1 MVLLPAGAANVDIRQ
16 RGYKGLVSDENYLAV
31 KSARGNYLLNG
42 NYVVSAV
49 ETDIFVKNSLVRYS
63 GTSGLSETLQ
73 AVKPLGEALTVEVL
87 SVGKMTPPRIR
98 YSFYLAR
105 QGKDDKSLKKEGRSP
120 NSVLLEDAGGKVA
133 GEETLKGA
141 SYSKAGPVQ
150 AKWLSGAWEAC
161 SSTCVGGTQ
170 RRLVQCL
177 KSDGKPGMDCDGSQR
192 PAASRAC
199 GDLCPAWAIGD
210 WSPCSRTCGKGFKR
224 RSLLCLSAGGKLLTR
239 DHCSSVR
246 KPQELDFCNLAP
258 C

>member
-1 MVLLPAGAANVDIRQ
+1 MVLLPVGAANVDVRQ
-16 RGYKGLVSDENYLAV
+16 RGYKGMVSDDNYLAV
-31 KSARGNYLLNG
+31 KSSRGDYLLNG

-49 ETDIFVKNSLVRYS
+49 ESDIFVRNSLVRYS

-73 AVKPLGEALTVEVL
+73 AVKPLGEALTVEVP

-105 QGKDDKSLKKEGRSP
+105 QVKEDKSLRTEGRSP
-120 NSVLLEDAGGKVA
+120 NSVLPEEGGKAV
-133 GEETLKGA
+133 GEDHLKGA
-141 SYSKAGPVQ
+141 SYSKAGPVL
-150 AKWLSGAWEAC
+150 AKWLSGSWAAC
-161 SSTCVGGTQ
+161 SSSCEGGTQ

-177 KSDGKPGMDCDGSQR
+177 KPDGRPGADCEAGQR

-199 GDLCPAWAIGD
+199 GELCPVWTIGD
-210 WSPCSRTCGKGFKR
+210 WSLCSRTCGKGFKR
-224 RSLLCLSAGGKLLTR
+224 RSLRCVSAGKKLLTW
-239 DHCSSVR
+239 DHCSGAR